1 MTYDEEVKRHVHQFA
16 LDLGEQ
22 LFDFLEIQSLVR
34 DVSSLPRRAIEQRY
48 SSDQGTPLT
57 SVPFEGWRYAA

>member
-34 DVSSLPRRAIEQRY
+34 DVSSLQRRAIEQRY
-48 SSDQGTPLT
+48 SGDQGTLLT
-57 SVPFEGWRYAA
+57 SVPFEG